1 MHLPRANPDVGARPP
16 FAHFQPVAGQRW
28 RLYRARG
35 VEGQLFMSLYK
46 VTGSRAGSYLPR
58 TGPDRRACANGCHDE
73 GRDGAQ
79 AIVWSWLD
87 VL

>member
-1 MHLPRANPDVGARPP
+1 
-16 FAHFQPVAGQRW
+16 
-28 RLYRARG
+28 
-35 VEGQLFMSLYK
+35 MSLYK

-73 GRDGAQ
+73 GHDGAQ